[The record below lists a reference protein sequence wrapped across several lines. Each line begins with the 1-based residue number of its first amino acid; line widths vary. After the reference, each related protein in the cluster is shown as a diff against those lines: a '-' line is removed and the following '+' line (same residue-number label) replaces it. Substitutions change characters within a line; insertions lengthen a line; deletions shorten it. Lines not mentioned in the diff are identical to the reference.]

1 MMNYNTERITEV
13 TCHLCYYDEQ
23 VSVQILSLVCQFM
36 KSKSFLP
43 LIEKVFNIS
52 LCVFDIEDNLNSVR
66 VDALFE
72 LNDKINEE
80 PVDTEHQKI
89 LFEYLERE
97 KETSLKDVLVIL
109 YSIGKAIEKYK
120 VIGKYFDK
128 NKNKLGWIAT
138 FISKI
143 KNDPATKEKFV
154 KESGYILNQ
163 HPDLLEG
170 IQNNLIKRFIKE

>member
-1 MMNYNTERITEV
+1 M
-13 TCHLCYYDEQ
+13 
-23 VSVQILSLVCQFM
+23 
-36 KSKSFLP
+36 
-43 LIEKVFNIS
+43 
-52 LCVFDIEDNLNSVR
+52 NSVR
-66 VDALFE
+66 VDTLFE

-128 NKNKLGWIAT
+128 NKNKLGWIAK

-163 HPDLLEG
+163 HPDLLEV